1 MSSSSSNNNNNTTFE
16 VGQRV
21 KLVDVTTS
29 RADLVARLGEMAVV
43 TAVHPVGPWKSRTML
58 SVKFEKD
65 GKVSDPWYA
74 YRFEPVPQTAT
85 VDEATLRATFR
96 DGGPNVRAALKKL
109 FPAITFTVTKTVP
122 MTRALGEVSIGQWFK
137 SSFGSVYQRIHGY
150 LWGGSMLVNDTERL
164 YVVNRDGIVDYYLK
178 SSSGDVVVT
187 LTDRDGTPLTE
198 EKDEV
203 C

>member
-1 MSSSSSNNNNNTTFE
+1 MSSSNNNNNNTTFE

-21 KLVDVTTS
+21 KLVDATAS

-43 TAVHPVGPWKSRTML
+43 TAVHQAAWESRTML

-65 GKVSDPWYA
+65 DKVFDSWYA
-74 YRFEPVPQTAT
+74 DRFEPVPQAAT

-96 DGGPNVRAALKKL
+96 DGGPNVCAALKKL

-150 LWGGSMLVNDTERL
+150 LKDGSMLVDDTERL
-164 YVVNRDGIVDYYLK
+164 YVVNKEGIVDYYLK
-178 SSSGDVVVT
+178 LSCDVVVT

>member
-1 MSSSSSNNNNNTTFE
+1 MSSSSNNNNNNTTFE

-21 KLVDVTTS
+21 KLVDATAS

-43 TAVHPVGPWKSRTML
+43 TAVHPVGQWESRTML

-65 GKVSDPWYA
+65 GKVFDSWYA
-74 YRFEPVPQTAT
+74 DRFEPVPQAAT

-122 MTRALGEVSIGQWFK
+122 MTRALGEVRTGEWFK
-137 SSFGSVYQRIHGY
+137 SSFGSVYQCIKGFSK
-150 LWGGSMLVNDTERL
+150 GMLVQDTERL
-164 YVVNRDGIVDYYLK
+164 YVISKEGIVDYYLK

-187 LTDRDGTPLTE
+187 LTGRDGTPLTE